1 LPLKPHLLPEDIRRK
16 KIEWLEQ
23 ILEKMKGMSK
33 RWSADYEQIGVKAQG
48 QFSIT
53 CIDFMVELVQEWLKT
68 ERELLELEIAFQRL
82 SKARRKAPKKGKKS
96 KST

>member
-1 LPLKPHLLPEDIRRK
+1 LLPEEIRRQ

-23 ILEKMKGMSK
+23 ILEKMKSMSK
-33 RWSADYEQIGVKAQG
+33 RWTVDYEQIGVKAQG

-68 ERELLELEIAFQRL
+68 ERELLELEIVFQRI
-82 SKARRKAPKKGKKS
+82 SKTGRKTAKRRKKS
-96 KST
+96 